1 MLSQILSGSYEQN
14 EETQNFGSCQDY
26 QLFSQSQ
33 SQSSQQLEF
42 HQNQIILNTKKEQLT
57 IIEEEDNYNSQLNLS
72 QKQVQLSQQIDQLYS
87 DSQKNLEENN
97 KNQFNYYVQDQN
109 MNPNI
114 NKNDRHNTTGYNQ
127 MTKTP
132 NSKGLDTK
140 KGSTKKSTTNMN
152 NSELSFSNQNILND
166 FKSKMNDH
174 RASLVGLFNE
184 AKQRFC
190 DLADKNLSKL
200 IDNMNHIETIL
211 TNDTE
216 NTLHEEM
223 RNKIID
229 QKIDLL
235 FKEIFNLLN
244 DLSSKH

>member
-1 MLSQILSGSYEQN
+1 MPNFTAIDLSKLPAP
-14 EETQNFGSCQDY
+14 
-26 QLFSQSQ
+26 
-33 SQSSQQLEF
+33 
-42 HQNQIILNTKKEQLT
+42 K
-57 IIEEEDNYNSQLNLS
+57 IIEELNYET
-72 QKQVQLSQQIDQLYS
+72 I
-87 DSQKNLEENN
+87 
-97 KNQFNYYVQDQN
+97 F
-109 MNPNI
+109 
-114 NKNDRHNTTGYNQ
+114 
-127 MTKTP
+127 
-132 NSKGLDTK
+132 
-140 KGSTKKSTTNMN
+140 
-152 NSELSFSNQNILND
+152 QNILND